1 MMMTAT
7 ATATATAMNKSTR
20 ISKYCT
26 EKIMNCSCSSSSSS
40 SRSRRSTNVLF
51 FPGKTS
57 AMEQKQSRS
66 SRRRRPNIVLK
77 KAMMIDEDDEKR
89 DRNTAKADE
98 DEFQVFR
105 FTLGITGF
113 DDSEIPKA
121 LGVISA
127 ALLIAN
133 KVASNGQLGV
143 SSSAAAQR
151 GDMIGFFLVLASVAT
166 PYIGRR
172 IEEATTGNSR
182 ARSSRE
188 QSIDIS
194 GGSSQFLCNERFKER
209 KQTNYAWASYALL
222 TNTNAKGLAF
232 FEDDG
237 KTMSLAR
244 GSVRTI
250 VIDDGKNSND
260 EEILMKLAK
269 GFSYDEITNNKER
282 KKKEK
287 KKNNDDDDDDD
298 DDTKNIVYYLSNRM
312 ELDGVGANLWE
323 FLPPGAESAVIR
335 RAETGS
341 KGILVAYSDEP
352 RAFNK
357 KARLWIGQ
365 LAEKMSTD
373 D

>member
-7 ATATATAMNKSTR
+7 TATATAMNKSTR

-26 EKIMNCSCSSSSSS
+26 EKIMNCSCSSSW
-40 SRSRRSTNVLF
+40 SRRSTNVLF

-66 SRRRRPNIVLK
+66 SRRRRPTIVLK
-77 KAMMIDEDDEKR
+77 KAMMIDDDDDEKR

-298 DDTKNIVYYLSNRM
+298 TKNIVYYLSNRM